1 LAFGFEKYFD
11 KRLMQNSALGER
23 KPAANFYKTT
33 YQK

>member
-11 KRLMQNSALGER
+11 KRLSQNSALSQRE
-23 KPAANFYKTT
+23 PAANFYKTT